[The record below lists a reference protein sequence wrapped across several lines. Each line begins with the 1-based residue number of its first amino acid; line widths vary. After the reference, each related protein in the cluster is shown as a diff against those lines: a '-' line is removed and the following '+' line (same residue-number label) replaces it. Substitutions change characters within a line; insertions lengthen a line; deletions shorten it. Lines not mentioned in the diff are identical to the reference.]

1 MEFQSVNKPG
11 LCLDDGGGWGAGDS
25 TAHLWECD
33 PGNMNQWFVT
43 NPDTMMFHNP
53 AKPGLCFD
61 DTGATEAGKSNF
73 IMWYCNPDTPNQQFE
88 VVPQWE
94 LLGTVPDVAPPP
106 LPKIDDGPWTVI
118 DNGDD
123 VLPPPPSD
131 VPPPV
136 IVDNNDDVV
145 GPSPPSSGSGVLMPP
160 DMIQPIGQD
169 TAYNPPVT
177 SVDNGGI
184 TMPPTDTIPP
194 VGEDSPYNP
203 GLEDS
208 GFVQHTESTAALEN
222 TPTISSGLS
231 QGGDSGPTQTTSTDS
246 TPAPAMDTN
255 VQPVNLDP
263 LEPIGPEVLPDRE
276 DDTMLIPKAPVI
288 KRADMPLA
296 EYGGA
301 DWNLLAPSNDTIAV
315 INADNSTAISAAK
328 IFQYLQSLKDHADVE
343 HDVTLYRYKRT
354 FQCVSEGLKTLAKDA
369 VSSDEYHVLVSWM

>member
-123 VLPPPPSD
+123 DIPPQPIDDALPPVVVNNDGVVVEPTPPSGD
-131 VPPPV
+131 DGNLQMPTGMAQPV
-136 IVDNNDDVV
+136 V
-145 GPSPPSSGSGVLMPP
+145 
-160 DMIQPIGQD
+160 
-169 TAYNPPVT
+169 AYNPGVRDGGIVILPPDLVQPVGPT
-177 SVDNGGI
+177 VGKVTAYYPPGPSLEGGFFTGVSPTDNGGEPSVPLVLSPDLI
-184 TMPPTDTIPP
+184 QPLGKYNPTAPGVGDGGIMMPPTDTIPP
-194 VGEDSPYNP
+194 VGEDTGYVLGKKN
-203 GLEDS
+203 S

-222 TPTISSGLS
+222 TPAPSSGLTQAS
-231 QGGDSGPTQTTSTDS
+231 QS
-246 TPAPAMDTN
+246 
-255 VQPVNLDP
+255 
-263 LEPIGPEVLPDRE
+263 
-276 DDTMLIPKAPVI
+276 
-288 KRADMPLA
+288 
-296 EYGGA
+296 
-301 DWNLLAPSNDTIAV
+301 
-315 INADNSTAISAAK
+315 
-328 IFQYLQSLKDHADVE
+328 
-343 HDVTLYRYKRT
+343 
-354 FQCVSEGLKTLAKDA
+354 
-369 VSSDEYHVLVSWM
+369 